1 MKSESFSTS
10 QDEVLARLGDK
21 LLEALDRAVRLTE
34 ASLADYRSR
43 MPAEA
48 ASHHPRG
55 LANIIHDWLWANLR
69 RELDGNEGVVF
80 VEKGPTR
87 VMIVHEGIR
96 VRVKRLTASGGV
108 ATYPTKTALS
118 FYEQRGEQLTL
129 FGSPEVHLVFGYV
142 WDPHLQ
148 EIGAVVVSC
157 PISIKEPLWV
167 YEVPGY
173 AEGAVLPRRSTPP
186 LPGLFAAEGEARG
199 LETSG

>member
-1 MKSESFSTS
+1 MKSDSFSTS
-10 QDEVLARLGDK
+10 QNEVLARLGDK
-21 LLEALDRAVRLTE
+21 LLEALDRAVRSTKD
-34 ASLADYRSR
+34 SLADYRSR

-55 LANIIHDWLWANLR
+55 LANIIHDWLWANFR

-80 VEKGPTR
+80 VERGPTR
-87 VMIVHEGIR
+87 EIIVHEEFW
-96 VRVKRLTASGGV
+96 VRVKRLTPTGGV
-108 ATYPTKTALS
+108 ATYPTETALS
-118 FYEQRGEQLTL
+118 FYEQRPL
-129 FGSPEVHLVFGYV
+129 FGPPKVDLVFGYT

-148 EIGAVVVSC
+148 EIGVAVVSH
-157 PISIKEPLWV
+157 PTGTKKSLWV

-173 AEGAVLPRRSTPP
+173 VEGAVLPRRSTPP